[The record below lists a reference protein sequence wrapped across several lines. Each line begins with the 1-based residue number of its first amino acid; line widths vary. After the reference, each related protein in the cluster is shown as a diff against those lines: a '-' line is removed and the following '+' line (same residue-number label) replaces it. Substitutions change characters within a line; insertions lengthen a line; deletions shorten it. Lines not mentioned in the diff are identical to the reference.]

1 MEQETLALIL
11 AKLNQMDNKIDIKF
25 ESLNVKI
32 DNVNKTLNDKI
43 DNVFNV
49 LPNAFKQN
57 AITAKTS
64 IPTANH
70 FAFFTAFS

>member
-11 AKLNQMDNKIDIKF
+11 SKLNQMDNKIDTKF

-43 DNVFNV
+43 DSKN
-49 LPNAFKQN
+49 PYKDREKMRE
-57 AITAKTS
+57 I
-64 IPTANH
+64 
-70 FAFFTAFS
+70 